1 MDFLTINL
9 TVGKYESMEKTT
21 ASEAARLLARRSVN
35 ARRERWGEQEFQ
47 RRMRE
52 WGKLGGRPRKHAVR
66 EEDEP

>member
-1 MDFLTINL
+1 M
-9 TVGKYESMEKTT
+9 VKAR
-21 ASEAARLLARRSVN
+21 ASEAARLLAQRSVS

-52 WGKLGGRPRKHAVR
+52 WGKLGGRPRKRAVR